1 MPAPYT
7 THDFAL
13 HVDRA
18 RAQVN
23 TAASQTGPDKTL
35 TLASAQVHATL
46 AQAIA
51 TWLSSPEARA
61 GGSHASVRP
70 HSGGLGQT

>member
-1 MPAPYT
+1 MPLPYT
-7 THDFAL
+7 TNDFAL

-23 TAASQTGPDKTL
+23 TAASQTGPEKTA

-46 AQAIA
+46 ALTIA
-51 TWLSSPEARA
+51 TWLTGPQSRI
-61 GGSHASVRP
+61 GSESASLSR
-70 HSGGLGQT
+70 